1 MVVLFRSLHVTM
13 ITNVYQLILWQYI
26 CHSSGRV
33 RVECPGGLLLV
44 PRPPYI
50 TPATLSVAG
59 VVSRRSV
66 VWLWCTDTMHNAYCA
81 WTQSCAATFL
91 LPRPDGGSW
100 PWLVSAAPLRD
111 SWPRE
116 DVTAAWHWSSDIVT
130 RWSLSTAP
138 PWLRQCT
145 FIIWFALTI
154 DNWEISSK
162 M

>member
-66 VWLWCTDTMHNAYCA
+66 VWL
-81 WTQSCAATFL
+81 
-91 LPRPDGGSW
+91 
-100 PWLVSAAPLRD
+100 
-111 SWPRE
+111 
-116 DVTAAWHWSSDIVT
+116 
-130 RWSLSTAP
+130 
-138 PWLRQCT
+138 
-145 FIIWFALTI
+145 
-154 DNWEISSK
+154 
-162 M
+162 